1 MSDKET
7 LIREIYRWMAE
18 NAPLRVEDMGNL
30 VRSKDV
36 NYLLEGIK
44 RILEKHSDNDV
55 EYPEFELDA
64 IRTSIL
70 LLERRITNLEEA

>member
-1 MSDKET
+1 MSDKKT
-7 LIREIYRWMAE
+7 MIREIYYWIAE
-18 NAPLRVEDMGNL
+18 NSPERVKDMGNL

-36 NYLLEGIK
+36 NHLLEGIK
-44 RILEKHSDNDV
+44 RILEKHSDNGS
-55 EYPEFELDA
+55 EMSA